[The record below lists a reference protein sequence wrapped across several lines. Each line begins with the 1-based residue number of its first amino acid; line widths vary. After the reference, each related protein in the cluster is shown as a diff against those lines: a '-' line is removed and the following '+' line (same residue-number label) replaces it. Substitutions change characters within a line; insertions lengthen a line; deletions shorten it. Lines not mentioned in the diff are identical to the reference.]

1 LAIAAIERNR
11 DHGGKSEP
19 KRRGCDGLQGAEA
32 RQAER
37 RGQGRNRAQDG
48 ELQPGHSMPGGEAR
62 RQAAE
67 GEVEQLLAAAR
78 AHEAGETLGRGQGER
93 P

>member
-1 LAIAAIERNR
+1 
-11 DHGGKSEP
+11 
-19 KRRGCDGLQGAEA
+19 
-32 RQAER
+32 
-37 RGQGRNRAQDG
+37 
-48 ELQPGHSMPGGEAR
+48 MPGGEAR